1 MLSQRIL
8 SACIMS
14 LVFFG
19 TFFFLDSIFFE
30 FLVLIVG
37 GFLLFELSKILKL
50 EGINLIFFWIISAA
64 PVVPTFIIA
73 LIYNFSFFSYPF
85 FQNYLPKLT
94 DMHNFF
100 LWVIPLSVIFWLIIV
115 PVDMLTKKV
124 SSSYPT
130 NIFYGLFFVTPL
142 LITIIFIF
150 RENRDFL
157 LIIIAMIWT
166 ADIGAYFTGK
176 KFGSIK
182 LVETIS
188 PGKTLEGLIGGF
200 LFNILFV
207 IFLFLLQHINL
218 VEGLMLGFF
227 VTAISFYG
235 DLYESFLKRKAGI
248 KDSSS
253 MIPGHG
259 GFLDRLDSFCPTIPL
274 LYVFLEVSE
283 FF

>member
-8 SACIMS
+8 SAGIMS

-73 LIYNFSFFSYPF
+73 LIYNFSLFSYPF

-94 DMHNFF
+94 DIHNFF

-182 LVETIS
+182 LVKTIS

-207 IFLFLLQHINL
+207 IFLFLLEHINL
-218 VEGLMLGFF
+218 VEGLMLSFF

>member
-1 MLSQRIL
+1 MLNQRIMSASVMLS
-8 SACIMS
+8 
-14 LVFFG
+14 VFLA
-19 TFFFLDSIFFE
+19 TFFFLDPIFFE
-30 FLVLIVG
+30 FLVFIVG

-50 EGINLIFFWIISAA
+50 EGANLIFFWVISLA
-64 PVVPTFIIA
+64 PVATDFIRS
-73 LIYNFSFFSYPF
+73 LIYYSTLFSHPF
-85 FQNYLPKLT
+85 FQSYLPLLT
-94 DMHNFF
+94 DIRNLFF
-100 LWVIPLSVIFWLIIV
+100 WVIPVSLIFWLIIV
-115 PVDMLTKKV
+115 PADLFTKKI

-130 NIFYGLFFVTPL
+130 NIFYGLFLVTPL

-150 RENRDFL
+150 RENRDL
-157 LIIIAMIWT
+157 LLTIILMIWI

-182 LVETIS
+182 LVKNIS

-200 LFNILFV
+200 LFNTLFV
-207 IFLFLLQHINL
+207 IFLYLLESIDL
-218 VEGLMLGFF
+218 VEGLMLGVF
-227 VTAISFYG
+227 VTTLSFYG
-235 DLYESFLKRKAGI
+235 DIYESFLKRKAGV

-274 LYVFLEVSE
+274 LYIFFEASE